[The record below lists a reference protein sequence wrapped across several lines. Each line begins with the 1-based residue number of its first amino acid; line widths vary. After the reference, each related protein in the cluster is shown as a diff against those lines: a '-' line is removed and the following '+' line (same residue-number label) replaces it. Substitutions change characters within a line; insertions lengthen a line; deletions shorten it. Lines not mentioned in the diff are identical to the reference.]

1 MKRFKRMKGAVAQWA
16 PRLGYGFGI
25 LTIAL
30 PGRAFAAVA
39 GAGVLPWDAPLS
51 FGSHDVGGARSD
63 ASAEILHPAG
73 PPPYPVVMVL
83 SGCAGITDNERDRA
97 IRLASWVSPPS

>member
-1 MKRFKRMKGAVAQWA
+1 MPAKETPGTVRRLLPLAIAAALGGGGA
-16 PRLGYGFGI
+16 L
-25 LTIAL
+25 
-30 PGRAFAAVA
+30 AAV
-39 GAGVLPWDAPLS
+39 GTRPHPSMILPWDAPLS